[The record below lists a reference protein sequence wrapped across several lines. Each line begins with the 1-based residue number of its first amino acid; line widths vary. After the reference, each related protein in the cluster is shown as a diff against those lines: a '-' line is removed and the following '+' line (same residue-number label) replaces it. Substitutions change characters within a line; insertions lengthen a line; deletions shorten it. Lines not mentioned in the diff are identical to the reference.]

1 MNTIHLLKYI
11 GLAGLMGLIISSADI
26 KHEIMGAVLILA
38 IIVLDVLDLKRA
50 SKANGK
56 K

>member
-11 GLAGLMGLIISSADI
+11 GLAGLMGLIGSAGNI
-26 KHEIMGAVLILA
+26 KHEIMGGTLIII
-38 IIVLDVLDLKRA
+38 IIVLDVLDLKRV
-50 SKANGK
+50 SKVDGK